1 MIRMMTVIPGSPDP
15 AYSRRMTTGPHAEID
30 QLMEW
35 QRMLEVRTS
44 GLGASAADVLKVG
57 AAVLGFAERE
67 EAVFFPLLP
76 LLDPAARAELGGE
89 HEHLADDLDL
99 LASLVEATPDS
110 PDIAILAEAIARRM
124 RGHIARDGRL
134 LAQAARMAAP
144 R

>member
-1 MIRMMTVIPGSPDP
+1 MMTVIPASPDP
-15 AYSRRMTTGPHAEID
+15 AYSRGMTTSLHVEID
-30 QLMEW
+30 QLVEW
-35 QRMLEVRTS
+35 QRLLEVRTS

-99 LASLVEATPDS
+99 LASLVDGTPDS
-110 PDIAILAEAIARRM
+110 PDVAILADAIARRM
-124 RGHIARDGRL
+124 RAHIARDGRL
-134 LAQAARMAAP
+134 LAQAARMAAA